1 MRLLRVWPGAPAEPG
16 LRDVQHALAREHQH
30 ESWTAF
36 KEAIDTGARSET
48 PSAIVTDKIA
58 ARFLEQACWDH
69 HTHGAADHRMYD
81 RAAQRLL
88 AQHPGLAD
96 HSLFT
101 AIVCGNL
108 ADVQRIVTERP
119 AAVREPGGSRGWTP
133 ILYASFTR
141 FTHPATLGHG
151 LDIARLLLDRGANPN
166 DFYMAGDS
174 EYSCLVGAAGEGE
187 QDSPRQPY
195 AEELYRLLLER
206 GAGPYDIQVLY
217 DTHFSG
223 DMLWWLKLTYDR
235 SIATGRKADW
245 DDPHWLMLDMGGY
258 GSGAHF
264 VLKVALNHSDLTLA
278 EWALTH
284 GASPNYDVA
293 SKPKFRLE
301 YSLLDVAIIDGM
313 TDFSEPT

>member
-1 MRLLRVWPGAPAEPG
+1 MCHATGSARWGASCPRQGSPTPTQLVHTKVLNLLPAGVSGRQAPNGRKVCVSTLDNLKKEAKRWLKALRGNDADARMRLLRVWPGAPAEPG

-141 FTHPATLGHG
+141 FTHPA
-151 LDIARLLLDRGANPN
+151 
-166 DFYMAGDS
+166 
-174 EYSCLVGAAGEGE
+174 
-187 QDSPRQPY
+187 
-195 AEELYRLLLER
+195 
-206 GAGPYDIQVLY
+206 
-217 DTHFSG
+217 
-223 DMLWWLKLTYDR
+223 
-235 SIATGRKADW
+235 
-245 DDPHWLMLDMGGY
+245 
-258 GSGAHF
+258 
-264 VLKVALNHSDLTLA
+264 
-278 EWALTH
+278 
-284 GASPNYDVA
+284 
-293 SKPKFRLE
+293 
-301 YSLLDVAIIDGM
+301 
-313 TDFSEPT
+313 